1 MKIKAAMTI
10 LNKECEF
17 LGMNYSSGLKPFDEL
32 ISDIELNKESYPLK
46 TIEAY
51 NVYEKSLEGFRVR
64 HDHPLRG

>member
-1 MKIKAAMTI
+1 
-10 LNKECEF
+10 
-17 LGMNYSSGLKPFDEL
+17 MNYSSGLKPFDEL

-64 HDHPLRG
+64 ADHPLRG

>member
-32 ISDIELNKESYPLK
+32 ISDIELNKESYRTPSQLH
-46 TIEAY
+46 E
-51 NVYEKSLEGFRVR
+51 EL
-64 HDHPLRG
+64 

>member
-32 ISDIELNKESYPLK
+32 ISDIELNKDTYPLTK
-46 TIEAY
+46 LFEI
-51 NVYEKSLEGFRVR
+51 KSQTNMI
-64 HDHPLRG
+64 

>member
-17 LGMNYSSGLKPFDEL
+17 LGMNYSSGLKPFSEL

-51 NVYEKSLEGFRVR
+51 NVYEKYLEGFRVP

>member
-17 LGMNYSSGLKPFDEL
+17 LGMNYSSGLKPFSEL

-51 NVYEKSLEGFRVR
+51 NVYEKSLEGFRVP